1 MESGGNP
8 YKPRVESGPVQRLSL
23 LMVLACGFLWSSTPL
38 LAQEASA
45 PEAPVT
51 EPLSEPPA
59 SPETPAEPTT
69 PVVEEPATEEATTPE
84 PQESTP
90 PAEEPSEAT
99 EPAADESEAAEAV
112 EDETVAVVAAEATDW
127 AGIMERAPAFIALT
141 HHAAVH
147 LPIALWLMGAFF
159 VLVGVVAPSWRNQIP
174 MACLLGGSAT
184 SIVAAA
190 SGWWY
195 AAYEW
200 GEDWAW
206 GDGFSFEEHLDKHRW
221 TGVMLVVAS
230 LILSSLALISQAKKG
245 EAKKLAIFW
254 RLGLLALAAAVAWE
268 GHVGGE
274 MIHGEGFLEEA
285 FEVWINGEE

>member
-8 YKPRVESGPVQRLSL
+8 YKPCVESGPVQRLSL
-23 LMVLACGFLWSSTPL
+23 LMFLAFGFLLVSTPL
-38 LAQEASA
+38 LAQEAAA

-51 EPLSEPPA
+51 EPVSEAPA
-59 SPETPAEPTT
+59 SPEATVEPEL
-69 PVVEEPATEEATTPE
+69 PVVEEPATTPE
-84 PQESTP
+84 PEAP
-90 PAEEPSEAT
+90 VEEPSVETESAT
-99 EPAADESEAAEAV
+99 VESEAAA
-112 EDETVAVVAAEATDW
+112 DEPSEEVAAEATDW
-127 AGIMERAPAFIALT
+127 AGIMDRAPAFIALM

-147 LPIALWLMGAFF
+147 MPIALWMLGAFF

-174 MACLLGGSAT
+174 MACLLGGTAT
-184 SIVAAA
+184 SIAAAA

-221 TGVMLVVAS
+221 TGVMLVIAS
-230 LILSSLALISQAKKG
+230 LVLSLLALISQAKKG
-245 EAKKLAIFW
+245 EGKKLAIFW

-268 GHVGGE
+268 GHIGGE
-274 MIHGEGFLEEA
+274 LIHGEGFLEDA